1 VVLGSVLAIAA
12 SVGYGVSDVLSGSA
26 VRRYST
32 ASVALWSQLV
42 GLALLAVAA
51 LVLRPAVSWPALG
64 WGVGAGALG
73 AVALLLFYTALQRGP
88 TAVVTPVAGSGVVIP
103 VVAGLLGGESVGWR
117 AGAGV
122 AVVVVGVLVVAATG
136 GGDGPDHSGAAE
148 GPRRRLVRAATAPA
162 RPVPAHDGCVPE
174 DGDGATRS
182 AVVLAAAAAL
192 GFGAFF
198 VVLDA
203 ATGSG
208 AGGGGGGDGGPFD
221 AAVAVALAVQV
232 GALLVTGLVATRHSR
247 ACLAPRP
254 GLLAVAGSVGLV
266 DVAAD
271 LVLVLAVGTGPLAV
285 VGPLA
290 SLDPVVAVLIATA
303 VLGERLRVA
312 QVLGVAG
319 VLAGVVLVA
328 IG

>member
-1 VVLGSVLAIAA
+1 VVLGVVLAIAA
-12 SVGYGVSDVLSGSA
+12 SVGYGVSDVVSGSA

-32 ASVALWSQLV
+32 ASVALWAQLV

-51 LVLRPAVSWPALG
+51 LALRPAVSWPALG
-64 WGVGAGALG
+64 WGLGAGALG
-73 AVALLLFYTALQRGP
+73 AVAVLLFYTALQRGP
-88 TAVVTPVAGSGVVIP
+88 TAIVAPVTGSGVVVP

-122 AVVVVGVLVVAATG
+122 AAVVVGVLVVAATG
-136 GGDGPDHSGAAE
+136 GGDGPDDSGTGE
-148 GPRRRLVRAATAPA
+148 GPRRGLIRATPAPA
-162 RPVPAHDGCVPE
+162 HPVPAHDGCVPE
-174 DGDGATRS
+174 DGAGATRS
-182 AVVLAAAAAL
+182 AVVLAVAAAL

-203 ATGSG
+203 ATAGG
-208 AGGGGGGDGGPFD
+208 AGEGGGGGLLGP
-221 AAVAVALAVQV
+221 AVAVALAVQV

-254 GLLAVAGSVGLV
+254 GLLLVAGSVGLV

-328 IG
+328 TG

>member
-1 VVLGSVLAIAA
+1 MVLGAVLAIAA
-12 SVGYGVSDVLSGSA
+12 SVGYGVSDVVSGSA

-42 GLALLAVAA
+42 GLTLLAVAA
-51 LVLRPAVSWPALG
+51 LVLRPTVSWPAVG
-64 WGVGAGALG
+64 WGLGGGALG

-88 TAVVTPVAGSGVVIP
+88 TAIVAPVAGSGVVVP
-103 VVAGLLGGESVGWR
+103 VVAGLLGGEPVGWWV
-117 AGAGV
+117 GVGV
-122 AVVVVGVLVVAATG
+122 AAVVAGVLVVAATG
-136 GGDGPDHSGAAE
+136 GGDGPDESGAAG
-148 GPRRRLVRAATAPA
+148 GPRRRLIRASTAPA
-162 RPVPAHDGCVPE
+162 HPVPVHDGCVPE

-182 AVVLAAAAAL
+182 AVVLAALAAA

-203 ATGSG
+203 ATGGG
-208 AGGGGGGDGGPFD
+208 AGEAGAVGPS
-221 AAVAVALAVQV
+221 VAVALALQV
-232 GALLVTGLVATRHSR
+232 GALLVTGLVAARHSR

-254 GLLAVAGSVGLV
+254 GLLVVAGSVGLV

-271 LVLVLAVGTGPLAV
+271 LLLVVAVDTGPLAV
-285 VGPLA
+285 VGPLG
-290 SLDPVVAVLIATA
+290 SLDPVVSVLIATA

-312 QVLGVAG
+312 QVLGVAA

-328 IG
+328 TG